1 MSPTCLKILSM
12 MIHFYCSV
20 EPLRRMRRR
29 HTMQRTAL
37 NSSKPEKTPVKTTM
51 AFEMMIVTKRSLD
64 QATELAASVP
74 HH

>member
-1 MSPTCLKILSM
+1 
-12 MIHFYCSV
+12 
-20 EPLRRMRRR
+20 
-29 HTMQRTAL
+29 MQRTAL